1 MHVFHYERDDYMSIE
16 KIAVLGAGQ
25 MGNGIAQV
33 CAQSGYDVAM
43 RDIKQEFLDNGMKT
57 IRKNL
62 ERGLKKDK
70 ITEEEIEEI
79 LDSINPVID
88 LGEAVGDADLIIE
101 AVPEIV
107 KLKLEVWE
115 DVENLAKE
123 DAIFASNTSSISI
136 TQMGAVTKRPEK
148 FIGMHFFNPVPVM
161 KLVEIIRGAAT
172 EDETVEVIETV
183 AAELGKETVLVEEAP
198 GFAVNRLLVPAINEA
213 IFAIQEGVATVA
225 DMDKSIEL
233 GLNWPMGPLKLA
245 DFVGLD
251 TLLHIADYFVEE
263 FKDSKY
269 RAPPLLRKLVR
280 AGWVGR
286 KAGKGFYD
294 YSGDKPKPL
303 DF

>member
-1 MHVFHYERDDYMSIE
+1 MSIK

-33 CAQSGYDVAM
+33 CAQAGYDVAM
-43 RDIKQEFLDNGMKT
+43 RDIKQEFLDNGMQT
-57 IRKNL
+57 IKKNL
-62 ERGLKKDK
+62 ERGLKKGR

-88 LGEAVGDADLIIE
+88 LEEAVGDADLVIE

-115 DVENLAKE
+115 NVESLAKD
-123 DAIFASNTSSISI
+123 DAVFASNTSSISI

-161 KLVEIIRGAAT
+161 KLIEIIRGAAT
-172 EDETVEVIETV
+172 NDETVEVIETV

-213 IFAIQEGVATVA
+213 IFAIQEGIATVE

-233 GLNWPMGPLKLA
+233 GLNWPMGPLTLA

-251 TLLHIADYFVEE
+251 TLLHISDYFVDE

-286 KAGKGFYD
+286 KAGRGFYD
-294 YSGDKPKPL
+294 YSGDKPEPL
-303 DF
+303 EF

>member
-1 MHVFHYERDDYMSIE
+1 MTIE

-33 CAQSGYDVAM
+33 CAQAGYDVAM
-43 RDIKQEFLDNGMKT
+43 RDIKQEFLDSGMKT
-57 IRKNL
+57 IKKNL
-62 ERGLKKDK
+62 QRGLKKGK

-79 LDSINPVID
+79 LDSIDPVVD
-88 LGEAVGDADLIIE
+88 LEEAVADADLIIE

-115 DVENLAKE
+115 NVENAAKE
-123 DAIFASNTSSISI
+123 DAVFASNTSSISI

-172 EDETVEVIETV
+172 NDETVEVIKTV
-183 AAELGKETVLVEEAP
+183 ATELGKETVLVEEAP

-213 IFAIQEGVATVA
+213 IFAIQEGVATVE

-233 GLNWPMGPLKLA
+233 GLNWPMGPLTLA

-251 TLLHIADYFVEE
+251 TLLHISDYFVEE

-294 YSGDKPKPL
+294 YSGDKPEPL
-303 DF
+303 EF

>member
-1 MHVFHYERDDYMSIE
+1 MTIK

-25 MGNGIAQV
+25 MGNGITQV
-33 CAQSGYDVAM
+33 CAQAGYEVAM
-43 RDIKQEFLDNGMKT
+43 RDIKQEFLDKGMKT

-70 ITEEEIEEI
+70 ITEEEIEQV
-79 LDSINPVID
+79 LDSINPVLD
-88 LGEAVGDADLIIE
+88 LEEAVGDADLVIE

-115 DVENLAKE
+115 NVENLAND
-123 DAIFASNTSSISI
+123 DAVFASNTSSISI
-136 TQMGAVTKRPEK
+136 TQMGAVTKRPER

-172 EDETVEVIETV
+172 EDETVEIIEKV

-213 IFAIQEGVATVA
+213 IFAIQEGVATVE

-286 KAGKGFYD
+286 KAGRGFYD
-294 YSGDKPKPL
+294 YAGDEPEPL
-303 DF
+303 EF

>member
-1 MHVFHYERDDYMSIE
+1 
-16 KIAVLGAGQ
+16 
-25 MGNGIAQV
+25 
-33 CAQSGYDVAM
+33 
-43 RDIKQEFLDNGMKT
+43 
-57 IRKNL
+57 
-62 ERGLKKDK
+62 
-70 ITEEEIEEI
+70 
-79 LDSINPVID
+79 
-88 LGEAVGDADLIIE
+88 
-101 AVPEIV
+101 
-107 KLKLEVWE
+107 VWE
-115 DVENLAKE
+115 NVENLAND
-123 DAIFASNTSSISI
+123 DAVFASNTSSISI
-136 TQMGAVTKRPEK
+136 TQMGAVTKRPER

-172 EDETVEVIETV
+172 EDETVEIIEKV

-213 IFAIQEGVATVA
+213 IFAIQEGVATVE

-286 KAGKGFYD
+286 KAGRGFYD
-294 YSGDKPKPL
+294 YAGDEPEPL
-303 DF
+303 EF

>member
-1 MHVFHYERDDYMSIE
+1 MTIK

-33 CAQSGYDVAM
+33 CAQAGYEVAM
-43 RDIKQEFLDNGMKT
+43 RDIKQEFLDKGMKT

-70 ITEEEIEEI
+70 ITEEEIEQV
-79 LDSINPVID
+79 LDSINPVLD
-88 LGEAVGDADLIIE
+88 LEEAVSDADLVIE

-115 DVENLAKE
+115 DVENLAND
-123 DAIFASNTSSISI
+123 DAVFASNTSSISI
-136 TQMGAVTKRPEK
+136 TQMGAVTKRPER

-161 KLVEIIRGAAT
+161 KLVEIIRGVAT
-172 EDETVEVIETV
+172 EDETVEIIEEV

-213 IFAIQEGVATVA
+213 IFAIQEGVATVE

-294 YSGDKPKPL
+294 YSGDKPEPL
-303 DF
+303 EF